1 MDNVLRHL
9 GFDVAHDIVYTVAEP
24 SKLFAAAMN
33 VATRKGK
40 NLGTLGIVSRAASAK
55 CDLKVPVFFAELDW
69 DALTNAA
76 QKLGITYYDLPKT
89 QAVKRD
95 LALLID
101 TTVTMADIEK
111 VVKES
116 EKKILRDV
124 ALFDVYEGDK
134 LPEGKKS
141 YAITITL
148 RDDEKTLQDKYID
161 NVMNRIIANLRNRL
175 GAELR

>member
-1 MDNVLRHL
+1 M
-9 GFDVAHDIVYTVAEP
+9 
-24 SKLFAAAMN
+24 
-33 VATRKGK
+33 
-40 NLGTLGIVSRAASAK
+40 
-55 CDLKVPVFFAELDW
+55 
-69 DALTNAA
+69 TNAA

-101 TTVTMADIEK
+101 TSVTMADIEK
-111 VVKES
+111 VVKDS

-124 ALFDVYEGDK
+124 TLFDVYEGDK

-141 YAITITL
+141 YAITLTL